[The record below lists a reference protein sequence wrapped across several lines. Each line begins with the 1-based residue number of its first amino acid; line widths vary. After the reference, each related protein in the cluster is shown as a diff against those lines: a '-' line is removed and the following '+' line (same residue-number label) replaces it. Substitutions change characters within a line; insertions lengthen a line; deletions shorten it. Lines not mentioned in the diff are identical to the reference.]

1 MLSYEE
7 ERVLLARD
15 RLRLLTLYG
24 IPFCMAFS
32 ILDYLVVDEFFYEFA
47 VYRVLAGLG
56 AGILLAVA
64 YTGWGAKNVDQLAI
78 ATMVSASFWLSVMC
92 FRLGGFSATYY
103 PALMLAQFFT
113 LFAPLS
119 VGNNVIAQALVILF
133 YVVINAF
140 RGDWHAAPEPIAFLS
155 GSALTCAIQA
165 YAVSITR
172 KREYDLRL
180 EVSEARRAQER
191 IFSSV
196 THELRTPLSLILT
209 PAQAELRDA
218 QSEETKRRL
227 GVIVRNGLR
236 LLRLVNQL
244 LELAR
249 LSADRLTNSPRATNV
264 AALVGGLL
272 EDVAPRATELGLN
285 LTPVLPAETRI
296 VQVDA
301 RHLETILVNLVGN
314 AIKFTPRGGSV
325 EVGLDYHDSEV
336 KLWVKDDGPGI
347 AEEVQRRVFERFSQA
362 EEVAALDGGSGLG
375 LAVVAELVQ
384 LIDAQIELE
393 SKDGAGACFKVSFP
407 LVESDAIASP
417 ERSSGPMAD
426 LSRIASLEVSAATHC
441 PTSVTHRCRRLNMA
455 PHILVVEDN
464 DELRTEL
471 VDILVE
477 DFAVTEV
484 SDGQVALSELAERDF
499 ALVCTDVQM
508 PIIDGIELVRSI
520 RSSSAFSDVPI
531 VMLTAFAAI
540 ENRVTGLKLGVDSY
554 VAKPPNA
561 EELRAVITGLLRSR
575 LTVFGDYLLHRQLGE
590 GGFGSVYLATEMKSG
605 QAVAVKLQNASDL
618 LTSTAEAQLSR
629 ERNTLSTLEH
639 PNIVRLHQHGSSDG
653 TMFVAME
660 YLSGTNGEELLS
672 EINRFSA
679 GQVSLFAYQVSSAL
693 AELHRDALVHRDVKL
708 PNVMITDDRGLLER
722 CKLIDFGI
730 AERLGDGRRALGTVT
745 YIAPE
750 LLDGCSA
757 SPASDMF
764 ALGVAMHRAATGE
777 FPFSGRTAD
786 EAISAIALGE
796 RTSTASRALPD
807 TRVSQAIESCLH
819 GEPDRRMT
827 ADELM
832 SVFESAVLED
842 FQTSTG
848 KPGTRNLSSLLSLR

>member
-1 MLSYEE
+1 M
-7 ERVLLARD
+7 
-15 RLRLLTLYG
+15 
-24 IPFCMAFS
+24 
-32 ILDYLVVDEFFYEFA
+32 
-47 VYRVLAGLG
+47 
-56 AGILLAVA
+56 
-64 YTGWGAKNVDQLAI
+64 
-78 ATMVSASFWLSVMC
+78 
-92 FRLGGFSATYY
+92 
-103 PALMLAQFFT
+103 
-113 LFAPLS
+113 
-119 VGNNVIAQALVILF
+119 
-133 YVVINAF
+133 
-140 RGDWHAAPEPIAFLS
+140 
-155 GSALTCAIQA
+155 
-165 YAVSITR
+165 
-172 KREYDLRL
+172 
-180 EVSEARRAQER
+180 
-191 IFSSV
+191 
-196 THELRTPLSLILT
+196 
-209 PAQAELRDA
+209 
-218 QSEETKRRL
+218 
-227 GVIVRNGLR
+227 
-236 LLRLVNQL
+236 NQL

-441 PTSVTHRCRRLNMA
+441 PTSVTHRCRRLNVA

-629 ERNTLSTLEH
+629 ERNTLSTL
-639 PNIVRLHQHGSSDG
+639 
-653 TMFVAME
+653 
-660 YLSGTNGEELLS
+660 
-672 EINRFSA
+672 
-679 GQVSLFAYQVSSAL
+679 
-693 AELHRDALVHRDVKL
+693 
-708 PNVMITDDRGLLER
+708 
-722 CKLIDFGI
+722 
-730 AERLGDGRRALGTVT
+730 
-745 YIAPE
+745 
-750 LLDGCSA
+750 
-757 SPASDMF
+757 
-764 ALGVAMHRAATGE
+764 
-777 FPFSGRTAD
+777 
-786 EAISAIALGE
+786 
-796 RTSTASRALPD
+796 
-807 TRVSQAIESCLH
+807 
-819 GEPDRRMT
+819 
-827 ADELM
+827 
-832 SVFESAVLED
+832 
-842 FQTSTG
+842 
-848 KPGTRNLSSLLSLR
+848 